1 MVGRKTT
8 DLLDPLKTN
17 ETVTAMST
25 AQETTKSIAYVFP
38 GQGSQAVGMGKD
50 LYLNSSAAR
59 EVFNEVDDALGRSLS
74 ETMFNGEAEDLTRTE
89 NAQPAILTT
98 SIAAWRTLEEV
109 SDSVAIPDVTAGHS
123 LGEYSALVV
132 AGVLSVS
139 DAVKL
144 VCERGRLMQYACDER
159 PGGMAALIGIDEV
172 TVAEICREA
181 GVDMST
187 VNTPE
192 QIIIAGEHR
201 GLAVALDM
209 ASARGAKKA
218 IPLSVGGAFHSALM
232 SPAQNGLDEAIDS
245 VDFQDPLVPI
255 IGNVDAQPLETAEDV
270 KSELRRQLTSCVQW
284 NNGVQHMLDNGVDE
298 FVEMGNGKILS
309 GMIRRINR
317 RSKVVNLSD
326 YDTVWQYAA
335 A

>member
-1 MVGRKTT
+1 MTT
-8 DLLDPLKTN
+8 ELA
-17 ETVTAMST
+17 ESRST
-25 AQETTKSIAYVFP
+25 AFVFP

-50 LYLNSSAAR
+50 LYLNSSSAR
-59 EVFNEVDDALGRSLS
+59 EVFDEVDDVLGRQLS
-74 ETMFNGEAEDLTRTE
+74 EIMFDGPAEDLTRTE

-98 SIAAWRTLEEV
+98 SIAAWRALEETTE
-109 SDSVAIPDVTAGHS
+109 SVAIPDMTAGHS

-132 AGVLSVS
+132 AGVLSIS
-139 DAVKL
+139 DAVHL
-144 VCERGRLMQYACDER
+144 VCERGRLMQLACDER

-218 IPLSVGGAFHSALM
+218 IPLSVGGAFHSGLM
-232 SPAQNGLDEAIDS
+232 SPAQSGLNEAIDATE
-245 VDFQDPLVPI
+245 FNDPLVPI
-255 IGNVDAQPLETAEDV
+255 IGNVDAKPLETADEV

-284 NNGVQHMLDNGVDE
+284 SNGIRHMLDNGVNE

-309 GMIRRINR
+309 SMIKRIDRRAKI
-317 RSKVVNLSD
+317 VNISE
-326 YDTVWQYAA
+326 YDAACNFAA

>member
-1 MVGRKTT
+1 M
-8 DLLDPLKTN
+8 
-17 ETVTAMST
+17 TATLEASKST
-25 AQETTKSIAYVFP
+25 AFVFP

-50 LYLNSSAAR
+50 LYLNSASAR
-59 EVFNEVDDALGRSLS
+59 EVFDEVDDVLQRSLS
-74 ETMFNGEAEDLTRTE
+74 DIMFNGPGEDLTRTE
-89 NAQPAILTT
+89 NAQPAILTA
-98 SIAAWRTLEEV
+98 SIAAWRTLEEATE
-109 SDSVAIPDVTAGHS
+109 SVAVPDMTAGHS

-144 VCERGRLMQYACDER
+144 VCERGRLMQLACDER

-218 IPLSVGGAFHSALM
+218 IPLSVGGAFHSGLM
-232 SPAQNGLDEAIDS
+232 SPAQSGLDDAIES

-255 IGNVDAQPLETAEDV
+255 IGNVDAEPLETADDV
-270 KSELRRQLTSCVQW
+270 KYELRRQLTSCVQW
-284 NNGVQHMLDNGVDE
+284 NNGIRHMLDNGVNE

-309 GMIRRINR
+309 GMIRRIER
-317 RSKVVNLSD
+317 RTKVVNLAD
-326 YDTVWQYAA
+326 YDAVWDYAA

>member
-1 MVGRKTT
+1 
-8 DLLDPLKTN
+8 
-17 ETVTAMST
+17 
-25 AQETTKSIAYVFP
+25 
-38 GQGSQAVGMGKD
+38 MGKD
-50 LYLNSSAAR
+50 LYLNSSSAR
-59 EVFNEVDDALGRSLS
+59 EVFAEVDDVLDRRLS
-74 ETMFNGEAEDLTRTE
+74 DVMFDGPADELTRTE
-89 NAQPAILTT
+89 NAQPAILAT
-98 SIAAWRTLEEV
+98 SVAAWRALEEATE
-109 SDSVAIPDVTAGHS
+109 SVVVPDMTAGHS

-144 VCERGRLMQYACDER
+144 VCERGRLMQLACDER

-187 VNTPE
+187 INTPE

-218 IPLSVGGAFHSALM
+218 IPLSVGGAFHSGLM
-232 SPAQNGLDEAIDS
+232 SPAQSGLDEVIQLT
-245 VDFQDPLVPI
+245 DFQDPIVPI
-255 IGNVDAQPLETAEDV
+255 IGNVDAEPLRTAEEV

-284 NNGVQHMLDNGVDE
+284 SSGVRHMLDNGINE

-309 GMIRRINR
+309 GMIRRIER
-317 RSKVVNLSD
+317 RAKVVNIAEFD
-326 YDTVWQYAA
+326 AACEYAVA

>member
-1 MVGRKTT
+1 M
-8 DLLDPLKTN
+8 N
-17 ETVTAMST
+17 AAFAETAST
-25 AQETTKSIAYVFP
+25 AFVFP

-50 LYLNSSAAR
+50 LFVNSSAAR
-59 EVFNEVDDALGRSLS
+59 EAFAEVDDVLGRSLS
-74 ETMFNGEAEDLTRTE
+74 KTMFEGPADELTRTE
-89 NAQPAILTT
+89 NAQPAILAT
-98 SIAAWRTLEEV
+98 SIAAWRALEEV
-109 SDSVAIPDVTAGHS
+109 TDTVVVPDMTAGHS

-144 VCERGRLMQYACDER
+144 VCERGRLMQLACDER

-218 IPLSVGGAFHSALM
+218 IPLSVGGAFHSGLM
-232 SPAQNGLDEAIDS
+232 SPAQRGLDEAIES
-245 VDFQDPLVPI
+245 VEFNDPLVPI
-255 IGNVDAQPLETAEDV
+255 IGNVDAEPLRTAAEV

-284 NNGVQHMLDNGVDE
+284 SSSVHHMLDNDVTE
-298 FVEMGNGKILS
+298 FVELGNGKILS
-309 GMIRRINR
+309 GMIKRINR
-317 RSKVVNLSD
+317 RVNIVNAGD
-326 YDTVWQYAA
+326 YDAVCNYAA

>member
-1 MVGRKTT
+1 M
-8 DLLDPLKTN
+8 
-17 ETVTAMST
+17 TAALAASNST
-25 AQETTKSIAYVFP
+25 AFVFP

-50 LYLNSSAAR
+50 LYLNSSSAR
-59 EVFNEVDDALGRSLS
+59 EVFDEVDDVLGRSLS
-74 ETMFNGEAEDLTRTE
+74 DVMFNGPSDELTRTE
-89 NAQPAILTT
+89 NAQPAILTA
-98 SIAAWRTLEEV
+98 SIAAWQTLEEATE
-109 SDSVAIPDVTAGHS
+109 SVAIPDMAAGHS

-132 AGVLSVS
+132 AGVLAVS
-139 DAVKL
+139 DAVRL
-144 VCERGRLMQYACDER
+144 VCERGRLMQLACDER

-218 IPLSVGGAFHSALM
+218 IPLSVGGAFHSGLM
-232 SPAQNGLDEAIDS
+232 SPAQSGLDEAIDS
-245 VDFQDPLVPI
+245 TEFQDPLVPI
-255 IGNVDAQPLETAEDV
+255 IGNVDAQPLQTAEDV

-284 NNGVQHMLDNGVDE
+284 NNGIRHMLDDGVDE
-298 FVEMGNGKILS
+298 FVEMGNGRILG
-309 GMIRRINR
+309 GMIRRIDR
-317 RSKVVNLSD
+317 RAKVVSLNE
-326 YDTVWQYAA
+326 YDAVWDYAA

>member
-1 MVGRKTT
+1 MTT
-8 DLLDPLKTN
+8 AP
-17 ETVTAMST
+17 AASRST
-25 AQETTKSIAYVFP
+25 AFVFP

-50 LYLNSSAAR
+50 LYLNSISAR
-59 EVFNEVDDALGRSLS
+59 EVFDEVDDVLGRSLS
-74 ETMFNGEAEDLTRTE
+74 DVMFNGSTEELTRTE

-98 SIAAWRTLEEV
+98 SIAAWRTLEEATETV
-109 SDSVAIPDVTAGHS
+109 VVPDMTAGHS

-139 DAVKL
+139 DAVRL
-144 VCERGRLMQYACDER
+144 VCERGRLMQLACDER

-218 IPLSVGGAFHSALM
+218 IPLSVGGAFHSGLM
-232 SPAQNGLDEAIDS
+232 SPAQSGLNEAIDS
-245 VDFQDPLVPI
+245 VEFQDPLVPI
-255 IGNVDAQPLETAEDV
+255 IGNVDARPLQTAEEV

-284 NNGVQHMLDNGVDE
+284 SNGIRHMLDNGVDE
-298 FVEMGNGKILS
+298 FVEMGNGRILS
-309 GMIRRINR
+309 GMIRRIER
-317 RSKVVNLSD
+317 RTNVVNMGE
-326 YDTVWQYAA
+326 YDAVWEYAA

>member
-1 MVGRKTT
+1 MAATSATSR
-8 DLLDPLKTN
+8 
-17 ETVTAMST
+17 ST
-25 AQETTKSIAYVFP
+25 AFVFP

-50 LYLNSSAAR
+50 LYLNSSSAR
-59 EVFNEVDDALGRSLS
+59 EVFKEVDDVLGRSLS
-74 ETMFNGEAEDLTRTE
+74 DVMFNGPADELTRTE
-89 NAQPAILTT
+89 NAQPAILTA
-98 SIAAWRTLEEV
+98 SIAAWRTLEEATESV
-109 SDSVAIPDVTAGHS
+109 SIPDMTAGHS
-123 LGEYSALVV
+123 LGEYSALVI

-139 DAVKL
+139 DAVEL
-144 VCERGRLMQYACDER
+144 VCERGRLMQMACDER

-218 IPLSVGGAFHSALM
+218 IPLSVGGAFHSGLM
-232 SPAQNGLDEAIDS
+232 SPAQSGLNEAIEA
-245 VDFQDPLVPI
+245 VDFHDPLVPI
-255 IGNVDAQPLETAEDV
+255 IGNVDAKPLETAEEV

-284 NNGVQHMLDNGVDE
+284 NNGIRQMLDDGVSE

-309 GMIRRINR
+309 GMIRRIDR
-317 RSKVVNLSD
+317 RAKVVNLSD
-326 YDTVWQYAA
+326 YDAVWDYAA

>member
-1 MVGRKTT
+1 M
-8 DLLDPLKTN
+8 
-17 ETVTAMST
+17 TAALEASKST
-25 AQETTKSIAYVFP
+25 AFVFP

-50 LYLNSSAAR
+50 LYLNSASAR
-59 EVFNEVDDALGRSLS
+59 EVFEEVDDVLQRSLS
-74 ETMFNGEAEDLTRTE
+74 DIMFNGPGEELTRTE
-89 NAQPAILTT
+89 NAQPAILTA
-98 SIAAWRTLEEV
+98 SIAAWRTLEEATE
-109 SDSVAIPDVTAGHS
+109 SVAVPDMTAGHS

-132 AGVLSVS
+132 AGVLSVP

-144 VCERGRLMQYACDER
+144 VCERGRLMQLACDER

-218 IPLSVGGAFHSALM
+218 IPLSVGGAFHSGLM
-232 SPAQNGLDEAIDS
+232 SPAQSGLDEAIES

-255 IGNVDAQPLETAEDV
+255 IGNVDAKPLETADDV
-270 KSELRRQLTSCVQW
+270 KYELRRQLTSCVQW
-284 NNGVQHMLDNGVDE
+284 NNGIRHMLDNGVDE

-309 GMIRRINR
+309 GMIRRIER
-317 RSKVVNLSD
+317 RTKVVNIAD
-326 YDTVWQYAA
+326 YDAVWDYAA

>member
-1 MVGRKTT
+1 M
-8 DLLDPLKTN
+8 
-17 ETVTAMST
+17 TAALAASNST
-25 AQETTKSIAYVFP
+25 AFVFP

-50 LYLNSSAAR
+50 LYLNSSSAR
-59 EVFNEVDDALGRSLS
+59 EVFDEVDDVLGRSLS
-74 ETMFNGEAEDLTRTE
+74 DVMFNGPSDELTRTE
-89 NAQPAILTT
+89 NAQPAILTA
-98 SIAAWRTLEEV
+98 SIAAWRTLEEATE
-109 SDSVAIPDVTAGHS
+109 SVAIPDMAAGHS

-132 AGVLSVS
+132 AGVLAVS
-139 DAVKL
+139 DAVRL
-144 VCERGRLMQYACDER
+144 VCERGRLMQLACDER

-218 IPLSVGGAFHSALM
+218 IPLSVGGAFHSGLM
-232 SPAQNGLDEAIDS
+232 SPAQSGLDEAIDS
-245 VDFQDPLVPI
+245 TEFQDPLVPI
-255 IGNVDAQPLETAEDV
+255 IGNVDAQPLQTAEDV

-284 NNGVQHMLDNGVDE
+284 NNGIRHMLDDGVDE
-298 FVEMGNGKILS
+298 FVEMGNGRILG
-309 GMIRRINR
+309 GMIRRIDR
-317 RSKVVNLSD
+317 RAKVVSLNE
-326 YDTVWQYAA
+326 YDAVWDYAA

>member
-1 MVGRKTT
+1 M
-8 DLLDPLKTN
+8 
-17 ETVTAMST
+17 TAALAASNST
-25 AQETTKSIAYVFP
+25 AFVFP

-50 LYLNSSAAR
+50 LYLNSSSAR
-59 EVFNEVDDALGRSLS
+59 EVFDEVDDVLGRSLS
-74 ETMFNGEAEDLTRTE
+74 DVMFNGPSDELTRTE
-89 NAQPAILTT
+89 NAQPAILTA
-98 SIAAWRTLEEV
+98 SIAAWRTLEEATE
-109 SDSVAIPDVTAGHS
+109 SVAIPDMAAGHS

-139 DAVKL
+139 DAVRL
-144 VCERGRLMQYACDER
+144 VCERGRLMQLACDER

-218 IPLSVGGAFHSALM
+218 IPLSVGGAFHSGLM
-232 SPAQNGLDEAIDS
+232 SPAQSGLDEAIDS
-245 VDFQDPLVPI
+245 TEFQDPLVPI
-255 IGNVDAQPLETAEDV
+255 IGNVDAQPLQTAEDV

-284 NNGVQHMLDNGVDE
+284 NNGIRHMLDDGVDE
-298 FVEMGNGKILS
+298 FVEMGNGRILG
-309 GMIRRINR
+309 GMIRRIDR
-317 RSKVVNLSD
+317 RAKVVSLNE
-326 YDTVWQYAA
+326 YDAVWDYAA

>member
-1 MVGRKTT
+1 M
-8 DLLDPLKTN
+8 
-17 ETVTAMST
+17 TATATESKST
-25 AQETTKSIAYVFP
+25 AYLFP

-50 LYLNSSAAR
+50 LFLNSRAAR
-59 EVFNEVDDALGRSLS
+59 NVFEEVDETLGRKLS
-74 ETMFNGEAEDLTRTE
+74 DVMFEGPAEDLTRTE

-98 SIAAWRTLEEV
+98 SIAAWHALEEAA
-109 SDSVAIPDVTAGHS
+109 DSVAIPDMTAGHS
-123 LGEYSALVV
+123 LGEYSALVI

-144 VCERGRLMQYACDER
+144 VCERGRLMQLACDER

-172 TVAEICREA
+172 TAAEICREA
-181 GVDMST
+181 GIEIST

-218 IPLSVGGAFHSALM
+218 IPLSVGGAFHSGLM
-232 SPAQNGLDEAIDS
+232 SPAQAGLNEAIES
-245 VDFQDPLVPI
+245 VQFNDPLVPV
-255 IGNVDAQPLETAEDV
+255 IGNVDAKPLRTAEEV

-284 NNGVQHMLDNGVDE
+284 SNGVQHMLANGVNE
-298 FVEMGNGKILS
+298 FVELGNGKILS
-309 GMIRRINR
+309 GMIRRIER
-317 RSKVVNLSD
+317 RAKVVNIAE
-326 YDTVWQYAA
+326 YDTACEYAVA

>member
-1 MVGRKTT
+1 MTLHRTT
-8 DLLDPLKTN
+8 GLT
-17 ETVTAMST
+17 ESRST
-25 AQETTKSIAYVFP
+25 AFVFP

-50 LYLNSSAAR
+50 LYLNSSSAR
-59 EVFNEVDDALGRSLS
+59 EVFDEVDDVLGRELS
-74 ETMFNGEAEDLTRTE
+74 EIMFNGPADELTRTE

-98 SIAAWRTLEEV
+98 SIAAWRALEETTE
-109 SDSVAIPDVTAGHS
+109 SVAIPDMTAGHS

-139 DAVKL
+139 DAVSL
-144 VCERGRLMQYACDER
+144 VCERGRLMQLACDER

-218 IPLSVGGAFHSALM
+218 IPLSVGGAFHSGLM
-232 SPAQNGLDEAIDS
+232 SPAQSGLNEAIDATE
-245 VDFQDPLVPI
+245 FNDPLVPI
-255 IGNVDAQPLETAEDV
+255 IGNVDAKPLETANEV

-284 NNGVQHMLDNGVDE
+284 SSGIRHMLDNGVNE

-309 GMIRRINR
+309 GMIKRIDRRAKI
-317 RSKVVNLSD
+317 VNISE
-326 YDTVWQYAA
+326 YDAACEFAA

>member
-1 MVGRKTT
+1 MTT
-8 DLLDPLKTN
+8 ELA
-17 ETVTAMST
+17 ESRST
-25 AQETTKSIAYVFP
+25 AFVFP

-50 LYLNSSAAR
+50 LYLNSSSAR
-59 EVFNEVDDALGRSLS
+59 EVFDEVDDVLGRELS
-74 ETMFNGEAEDLTRTE
+74 EIMFNGPADELTRTE

-98 SIAAWRTLEEV
+98 SIAAWRALEETT
-109 SDSVAIPDVTAGHS
+109 DSVAIPDMTAGHS

-139 DAVKL
+139 DAVSL
-144 VCERGRLMQYACDER
+144 VCERGRLMQLACDER

-218 IPLSVGGAFHSALM
+218 IPLSVGGAFHSGLM
-232 SPAQNGLDEAIDS
+232 SPAQSGLNEAIDATEFPTTLWFRS
-245 VDFQDPLVPI
+245 S
-255 IGNVDAQPLETAEDV
+255 AMSTRSRWRRRTRSRA
-270 KSELRRQLTSCVQW
+270 SLRRQLTSCVQW
-284 NNGVQHMLDNGVDE
+284 SNGIRHMLDNGVDE

-309 GMIRRINR
+309 GMIKRIDRRAKI
-317 RSKVVNLSD
+317 VNISE
-326 YDTVWQYAA
+326 YDAACDFAA

>member
-1 MVGRKTT
+1 M
-8 DLLDPLKTN
+8 
-17 ETVTAMST
+17 TATLEASKST
-25 AQETTKSIAYVFP
+25 AFVFP

-50 LYLNSSAAR
+50 LYLNSASAR
-59 EVFNEVDDALGRSLS
+59 EVFDEVDDVLQRSLS
-74 ETMFNGEAEDLTRTE
+74 DIMFNGPGEDLTRTE
-89 NAQPAILTT
+89 NAQPAILTA
-98 SIAAWRTLEEV
+98 SIAAWRTLEEATE
-109 SDSVAIPDVTAGHS
+109 SVAVPDMTAGHS

-144 VCERGRLMQYACDER
+144 VCERGRLMQLACDER

-218 IPLSVGGAFHSALM
+218 IPLSVGGAFHSGLM
-232 SPAQNGLDEAIDS
+232 SPAQNGLDDAIES

-255 IGNVDAQPLETAEDV
+255 IGNVDAEPLETADDV
-270 KSELRRQLTSCVQW
+270 KYELRRQLTSCVQW
-284 NNGVQHMLDNGVDE
+284 NNGIRHMLDNGVDE

-309 GMIRRINR
+309 GMIRRIER
-317 RSKVVNLSD
+317 RANVVNLTD
-326 YDTVWQYAA
+326 YDAVWDYAA

>member
-1 MVGRKTT
+1 
-8 DLLDPLKTN
+8 
-17 ETVTAMST
+17 
-25 AQETTKSIAYVFP
+25 
-38 GQGSQAVGMGKD
+38 
-50 LYLNSSAAR
+50 
-59 EVFNEVDDALGRSLS
+59 
-74 ETMFNGEAEDLTRTE
+74 MFNGPSEDLTRTE
-89 NAQPAILTT
+89 NAQPAILTA
-98 SIAAWRTLEEV
+98 SIAAWRTLEEATE
-109 SDSVAIPDVTAGHS
+109 SVAIPDMAAGHS

-132 AGVLSVS
+132 AGVLAVS
-139 DAVKL
+139 DAVRL
-144 VCERGRLMQYACDER
+144 VCERGRLMQLACDER

-218 IPLSVGGAFHSALM
+218 IPLSVGGAFHSGLM
-232 SPAQNGLDEAIDS
+232 SPAQSGLDEAIDS
-245 VDFQDPLVPI
+245 TEFQDPLVPI
-255 IGNVDAQPLETAEDV
+255 IGNVDAQPLQTAEDV

-284 NNGVQHMLDNGVDE
+284 NNGIRHMLDDGVDE
-298 FVEMGNGKILS
+298 FVEMGNGRILG
-309 GMIRRINR
+309 GMIRRIDR
-317 RSKVVNLSD
+317 RAKVVSLNE
-326 YDTVWQYAA
+326 YDAVWDYAA

>member
-1 MVGRKTT
+1 MTAGMT
-8 DLLDPLKTN
+8 
-17 ETVTAMST
+17 ETAST
-25 AQETTKSIAYVFP
+25 AFVFP

-59 EVFNEVDDALGRSLS
+59 EAFEEVDDVLGRSLS
-74 ETMFNGEAEDLTRTE
+74 EVMFDGPADELTRTE
-89 NAQPAILTT
+89 NAQPAILAT
-98 SIAAWRTLEEV
+98 SIAAWRALEEV
-109 SDSVAIPDVTAGHS
+109 TESVAVPDMTAGHS

-144 VCERGRLMQYACDER
+144 VCERGRLMQLACDER

-218 IPLSVGGAFHSALM
+218 IPLSVGGAFHSGLM
-232 SPAQNGLDEAIDS
+232 SPAQNGLDEAIES
-245 VDFQDPLVPI
+245 VEFNDPMVPI
-255 IGNVDAQPLETAEDV
+255 IGNVDAKPLRTADEV

-284 NNGVQHMLDNGVDE
+284 SSGVHHMLENGVSE

-309 GMIRRINR
+309 GMIKRIDRRV
-317 RSKVVNLSD
+317 KVVNAGD
-326 YDTVWQYAA
+326 FDAVCNYAA
-335 A
+335 G

>member
-1 MVGRKTT
+1 M
-8 DLLDPLKTN
+8 
-17 ETVTAMST
+17 TATATST
-25 AQETTKSIAYVFP
+25 AFVFP
-38 GQGSQAVGMGKD
+38 GQGSQAVGMGRD
-50 LYLNSSAAR
+50 LYLNSSNAR
-59 EVFNEVDDALGRSLS
+59 EVFDEVDDVLGRKLS
-74 ETMFNGEAEDLTRTE
+74 DVMFNGPADELTRTE
-89 NAQPAILTT
+89 SAQPAILAT
-98 SIAAWRTLEEV
+98 SVASWRALEE
-109 SDSVAIPDVTAGHS
+109 STESVVVPDMTAGHS

-139 DAVKL
+139 DAVNL
-144 VCERGRLMQYACDER
+144 VCERGRLMQLACDER

-218 IPLSVGGAFHSALM
+218 IPLSVGGAFHSGLM
-232 SPAQNGLDEAIDS
+232 SPAQSGLDEAIES
-245 VDFQDPLVPI
+245 TNFQDPIVPI
-255 IGNVDAQPLETAEDV
+255 IGNVDAKPLRTAAEV

-284 NNGVQHMLDNGVDE
+284 SNGIRYMLDNGVNE

-309 GMIRRINR
+309 GMIKRIDRR
-317 RSKVVNLSD
+317 VNMVNISEFD
-326 YDTVWQYAA
+326 AVCDYAA

>member
-1 MVGRKTT
+1 M
-8 DLLDPLKTN
+8 
-17 ETVTAMST
+17 TATLEASKST
-25 AQETTKSIAYVFP
+25 AFVFP

-50 LYLNSSAAR
+50 LYLNSASAR
-59 EVFNEVDDALGRSLS
+59 EVFDEVDDVLQRSLS
-74 ETMFNGEAEDLTRTE
+74 DIMFNGPSEDLTRTE
-89 NAQPAILTT
+89 NAQPAILTA
-98 SIAAWRTLEEV
+98 SIAAWRTLEEATESLAV
-109 SDSVAIPDVTAGHS
+109 PDMTAGHS

-144 VCERGRLMQYACDER
+144 VCERGRLMQLACDER

-218 IPLSVGGAFHSALM
+218 IPLSVGGAFHSGLM
-232 SPAQNGLDEAIDS
+232 SPAQSGLDDAIES

-255 IGNVDAQPLETAEDV
+255 IGNVDAKPLETADDV
-270 KSELRRQLTSCVQW
+270 KYELRRQLTSCVQW
-284 NNGVQHMLDNGVDE
+284 NNGVRHMLDNGVDE

-309 GMIRRINR
+309 GMIRRIER
-317 RSKVVNLSD
+317 RSKVVNLAD
-326 YDTVWQYAA
+326 YDAVWDYAA

>member
-1 MVGRKTT
+1 M
-8 DLLDPLKTN
+8 
-17 ETVTAMST
+17 TATLEASNST
-25 AQETTKSIAYVFP
+25 AFVFP

-50 LYLNSSAAR
+50 LYLNSASAR
-59 EVFNEVDDALGRSLS
+59 EVFDEVDDVLQRSLS
-74 ETMFNGEAEDLTRTE
+74 DIMFNGPGEDLTRTE
-89 NAQPAILTT
+89 NAQPAILTA
-98 SIAAWRTLEEV
+98 SIAAWRTLEEATE
-109 SDSVAIPDVTAGHS
+109 SVAVPDMTAGHS

-144 VCERGRLMQYACDER
+144 VCERGRLMQLACDER

-218 IPLSVGGAFHSALM
+218 IPLSVGGAFHSGLM
-232 SPAQNGLDEAIDS
+232 SPAQNGLDDAIES

-255 IGNVDAQPLETAEDV
+255 IGNVDAEPLETADDV
-270 KSELRRQLTSCVQW
+270 KYELRRQLTSCVQW
-284 NNGVQHMLDNGVDE
+284 NNGIRHMLDNGVNE

-309 GMIRRINR
+309 GMIRRIER
-317 RSKVVNLSD
+317 RTKVVNLAD
-326 YDTVWQYAA
+326 YDAVWDYAA

>member
-1 MVGRKTT
+1 MTAGMT
-8 DLLDPLKTN
+8 
-17 ETVTAMST
+17 ETAST
-25 AQETTKSIAYVFP
+25 AFVFP

-59 EVFNEVDDALGRSLS
+59 EAFAEVDDVLGRSLS
-74 ETMFNGEAEDLTRTE
+74 EVMFDGPADELTRTE
-89 NAQPAILTT
+89 NAQPAILAT
-98 SIAAWRTLEEV
+98 SIAAWRALEEV
-109 SDSVAIPDVTAGHS
+109 TESVAVPDMTAGHS

-144 VCERGRLMQYACDER
+144 VCERGRLMQLACDER

-218 IPLSVGGAFHSALM
+218 IPLSVGGAFHSGLM
-232 SPAQNGLDEAIDS
+232 SPAQSGLDEAIES
-245 VDFQDPLVPI
+245 VEFNDPMVPI
-255 IGNVDAQPLETAEDV
+255 IGNVDAKPLRTADEV

-284 NNGVQHMLDNGVDE
+284 SSGVHHMLENGVSE

-309 GMIRRINR
+309 GMIKRIDRRV
-317 RSKVVNLSD
+317 KVVNAGD
-326 YDTVWQYAA
+326 FDAVCNYAA
-335 A
+335 G

>member
-1 MVGRKTT
+1 M
-8 DLLDPLKTN
+8 
-17 ETVTAMST
+17 TATLEASKST
-25 AQETTKSIAYVFP
+25 AFVFP

-50 LYLNSSAAR
+50 LYLNSASAR
-59 EVFNEVDDALGRSLS
+59 EVFDEVDDVLQRSLS
-74 ETMFNGEAEDLTRTE
+74 DTMFNGPSEDLTRTE
-89 NAQPAILTT
+89 NAQPAILTA
-98 SIAAWRTLEEV
+98 SIAAWRTLEEATE
-109 SDSVAIPDVTAGHS
+109 SVAVPDMTAGHS

-144 VCERGRLMQYACDER
+144 VCERGRLMQLACDER

-218 IPLSVGGAFHSALM
+218 IPLSVGGAFHSGLM
-232 SPAQNGLDEAIDS
+232 SPAQSGLDEAIES

-255 IGNVDAQPLETAEDV
+255 IGNVDAKPLETADDV
-270 KSELRRQLTSCVQW
+270 KYELRRQLTSCVQW
-284 NNGVQHMLDNGVDE
+284 NNGIRHMLDNGVDE

-309 GMIRRINR
+309 GMIRRIER
-317 RSKVVNLSD
+317 RAEVVNLAD
-326 YDTVWQYAA
+326 YDAVWDYAA

>member
-1 MVGRKTT
+1 MTT
-8 DLLDPLKTN
+8 
-17 ETVTAMST
+17 TATASTST
-25 AQETTKSIAYVFP
+25 AFVFP

-50 LYLNSSAAR
+50 LFINSSSAR
-59 EVFNEVDDALGRSLS
+59 EIFTEVDDALGRKLS
-74 ETMFNGEAEDLTRTE
+74 DVMFDGPADELTRTE
-89 NAQPAILTT
+89 NAQPAILTA
-98 SIAAWRTLEEV
+98 SIAAWRALEEAAE
-109 SDSVAIPDVTAGHS
+109 SVAVPDMTAGHS

-144 VCERGRLMQYACDER
+144 VCERGRLMQLACDER

-181 GVDMST
+181 GVEIST

-201 GLAVALDM
+201 GIAVALDM

-218 IPLSVGGAFHSALM
+218 IPLSVGGAFHSGLM
-232 SPAQNGLDEAIDS
+232 SPAQTGLNEAIES
-245 VDFQDPLVPI
+245 VEFHDPMVPV
-255 IGNVDAQPLETAEDV
+255 IGNVDAKPLHTAEEV

-284 NNGVQHMLDNGVDE
+284 SNGVQHMLDNGVNE

-309 GMIRRINR
+309 GMIRRIER
-317 RSKVVNLSD
+317 RAKVVNIAEFD
-326 YDTVWQYAA
+326 AACEYAVA